1 MRAEIKREPIQLNE
15 NYKRLLPYRNTS
27 GRITLTIAEIDN
39 ILKENGFIMAL
50 NRKEKIAR
58 EIEIIQKED
67 CEMMTWD
74 LSADYSCSPT
84 SQQVFH

>member
-1 MRAEIKREPIQLNE
+1 MKIIK
-15 NYKRLLPYRNTS
+15 KLLPNKNTY
-27 GRITLTIAEIDN
+27 GRISLSITEINN
-39 ILKENGFIMAL
+39 IMKENGFIMAL

-74 LSADYSCSPT
+74 LSADYNCSPT